1 VFREKL
7 HIVCLTLV
15 ALLVVGCSKTQV
27 TPMETV
33 ALVPQ
38 ATVITALPQ
47 PTATPLPPSEQVT
60 PTETVT
66 LVLEATIV
74 PAPPQPTATSLAP
87 PEGEFSIHLL
97 AQHVSASHL
106 SGVELDSLEFE
117 AEPILSVDDIVAY
130 REETHE
136 IELTASAYERIEQL
150 EVPTNGLPFVV
161 CVGRKPIYSG
171 AFWAMF
177 SSLSFDGVTIWV
189 PLIEEHIIQMK
200 LGYPQALYFKGEDP
214 RSDSRILRSLEQVG
228 KLK

>member
-1 VFREKL
+1 
-7 HIVCLTLV
+7 
-15 ALLVVGCSKTQV
+15 
-27 TPMETV
+27 
-33 ALVPQ
+33 
-38 ATVITALPQ
+38 
-47 PTATPLPPSEQVT
+47 
-60 PTETVT
+60 
-66 LVLEATIV
+66 
-74 PAPPQPTATSLAP
+74 
-87 PEGEFSIHLL
+87 LL

-214 RSDSRILRSLEQVG
+214 RSDSRILQSLEQVG